1 MENVIQQK
9 RKVFVCD
16 RWAGI
21 LSIGCSHINYFKL
34 CASVGRVALAS
45 ATPTESHKPIEPR

>member
-45 ATPTESHKPIEPR
+45 ATPTESQKPIEPR